1 MALYKKVL
9 STSFFHFVIHSG
21 SSYIH
26 MLTTGEAAKRKPLD
40 WQTRLS
46 IALGAA
52 RGLLYLHSFAG
63 CCIIHRDVKSSNIL
77 LDHSMCAKVAD
88 FGFSKCAP
96 PEGDSGGSL
105 EVRGAA
111 GSLDL
116 RRKRLFRFMWID
128 EIPIGGYPGSCG

>member
-1 MALYKKVL
+1 
-9 STSFFHFVIHSG
+9 
-21 SSYIH
+21 
-26 MLTTGEAAKRKPLD
+26 MLLMLPLLECL
-40 WQTRLS
+40 QIPMRSVVFTLICR
-46 IALGAA
+46 
-52 RGLLYLHSFAG
+52 
-63 CCIIHRDVKSSNIL
+63 CCIIHRDIKSSNIL

>member
-1 MALYKKVL
+1 MLFIFLVLYDFRSVVFTL
-9 STSFFHFVIHSG
+9 IC
-21 SSYIH
+21 
-26 MLTTGEAAKRKPLD
+26 R
-40 WQTRLS
+40 
-46 IALGAA
+46 
-52 RGLLYLHSFAG
+52 
-63 CCIIHRDVKSSNIL
+63 CCIIHRDIKSSNIL

-116 RRKRLFRFMWID
+116 SKSEFVLSQFNI
-128 EIPIGGYPGSCG
+128 